1 MTSDNVKSLDVVWIS
16 GERLEQVKGLVAAN
30 ISPEICVEV
39 KSPHNTWKKLYE
51 KAQLYFEQS
60 DLEVWFCNEQGA
72 MTFTNPD
79 GPIQHSELAPT
90 FPQQLEL

>member
-1 MTSDNVKSLDVVWIS
+1 MSYGFLGKGWSRSRVW
-16 GERLEQVKGLVAAN
+16 LPQTF
-30 ISPEICVEV
+30 PEICVEV

-60 DLEVWFCNEQGA
+60 APEVWFCNEQGA
-72 MTFTNPD
+72 MTFTNLD
-79 GPIQHSELAPT
+79 GPIQHSELAQT